1 MIQQKMF
8 HPALLILAFGVWG
21 LACQKPSETSKPKSG
36 GDAKPAQAAGKV
48 MMIKGSDTMV
58 HLVTAW
64 AEVFMKKHPDVQI
77 AVTGGGSGT
86 GIAALI
92 NGQTDLCAASREIN
106 EKEKKDAEAKGI
118 HPTEFSVA
126 RDGIAVV
133 VNPKNPV
140 SELTM
145 EQVKKIYTGAL
156 TNWNQVGGPDAAITV
171 LSRESSSGTYVFFQ
185 EHVLEKADYSPKV
198 RLMPAT
204 SAIIQETAANASA
217 IGYVGLGYAAEAGDK
232 IKMVKIKAKEDA
244 PAVTPSEETVKAG
257 TYPIARALY
266 LYANGQPTGVCK
278 EFLDFCTSPEGE
290 KIVRENG
297 YVTVK

>member
-1 MIQQKMF
+1 MIRHMMCYRVF
-8 HPALLILAFGVWG
+8 LILALGIWG
-21 LACQKPSETSKPKSG
+21 FACQKPSESSG
-36 GDAKPAQAAGKV
+36 PESGSAAKPAQAAGKV

-64 AEVFMKKHPDVQI
+64 AEAFMKKHPDVQI

-92 NGQTDLCAASREIN
+92 NGQTDLCASSREIN
-106 EKEKKDAEAKGI
+106 DKEKKDAEAKGI
-118 HPTEFSVA
+118 HPTEFAVA

-133 VNPKNPV
+133 VNPKNPI
-140 SELTM
+140 SELTK

-156 TNWNQVGGPDAAITV
+156 TNWNQVGGPDAPIMV

-185 EHVLEKADYSPKV
+185 EHVLDKADYGPRV

-232 IKMVKIKAKEDA
+232 VKMLKIKARDDA
-244 PAVTPSEETVKAG
+244 PAVMPSEETVKAG
-257 TYPIARALY
+257 AYPIARALY
-266 LYANGQPTGVCK
+266 LYAQGQPTGVCK
-278 EFLDFCTSPEGE
+278 EFLDFCLSPEGE
-290 KIVRENG
+290 TIVRENG